1 MLAGTKERGRNLLTR
16 SATVVSSRVTLVRRF
31 FRETGTDVHTEQH
44 KKKNARALN
53 TSEDAGD
60 LLALRY
66 AGSRSM
72 HFFILDEGLKA
83 ETARCIAVNFDFT
96 ELALELADVVLQRVH
111 Q

>member
-1 MLAGTKERGRNLLTR
+1 MTR
-16 SATVVSSRVTLVRRF
+16 SARVVSSRVTQVRRF
-31 FRETGTDVHTEQH
+31 FRETGTDVHAERH
-44 KKKNARALN
+44 ENKNARALN
-53 TSEDAGD
+53 TVEDAGN

-83 ETARCIAVNFDFT
+83 ETARCIPVNFDFT
-96 ELALELADVVLQRVH
+96 ELAFEFADIVLQRVH